1 MKIKVN
7 YLIIYFLIASTGFCY
22 AQDAEK
28 GPYDVGFNV
37 YKTYDVSR
45 TYIVNDDTMARPL
58 LIHFWYPADESG
70 NNESLYFRD
79 YIDLIA
85 IREDFDKPAAEIDE
99 HSFNFVNAYAG
110 FAKQR
115 FGLDTNM
122 TTQQILDCTVLAQHG
137 IPMAKTEKKF
147 PLIIYAPSN
156 SKSSVQNHV
165 ICEYLAS
172 HGYLVLSVGSAGKN
186 SLKRENHEQSI
197 LAQVEDMEYL
207 LHYFEDSL
215 KIEYAG
221 LGLMDFS
228 SGGPANAIF
237 QMKHK
242 MVKAVFS
249 MDGSQEYGYYR
260 TLYKMADFNLEKTNV
275 PHCLVINNFE
285 NFSIYPYYSSIISAD
300 KYLIR
305 MPYLDHNGFVSFW
318 NFFNTCSAHHS
329 INHFCDSYD
338 SICSLA
344 LLFFNEY
351 LQAGASSN
359 TKLSFKTNEYVQP
372 KSIDNSMVMQLCN
385 SILANGIDTAMMFLN
400 QNQEVFKSK
409 ENEINIL
416 SKMFT
421 DNDVS
426 TSIELLT
433 FNTTNHPDSWKA
445 NFDLGFAY
453 KENGDLVLS
462 KKALLKA
469 QELNPEN
476 GDITKMLDEMNEH

>member
-1 MKIKVN
+1 MKITD
-7 YLIIYFLIASTGFCY
+7 LIIFFFIASTGFCY
-22 AQDAEK
+22 AQELEK

-45 TYIVNDDTMARPL
+45 KYVVNNDTMARPL
-58 LIHFWYPADESG
+58 LIHFWYPADGSSKKER
-70 NNESLYFRD
+70 LHFRD

-110 FAKQR
+110 FAKQG
-115 FGLDTNM
+115 FGLDTNI
-122 TTQQILDCTVLAQHG
+122 TTQQILDCPVLAQHG
-137 IPMAKTEKKF
+137 IPMAKQKEKF

-172 HGYLVLSVGSAGKN
+172 HGYLVLSVGSAGEN

-197 LAQVEDMEYL
+197 LAQVEDMEYIL
-207 LHYFEDSL
+207 TYFEDSL
-215 KIEYAG
+215 KIEYSS

-242 MVKAVFS
+242 KVKAVFS
-249 MDGSQEYGYYR
+249 MDGSQEYGYYS
-260 TLYKMADFNLEKTNV
+260 TLFKMADFNLEKTNV
-275 PHCLVINNFE
+275 PHCLVVNNFE

-300 KYLIR
+300 KYFVR

-338 SICSLA
+338 SICRIA
-344 LLFFNEY
+344 LLFFDEY
-351 LQAGASSN
+351 LQVGASSN
-359 TKLSFKTNEYVQP
+359 TKLSFPANEYVQP
-372 KSIDNSMVMQLCN
+372 KTIDNSLAMQLCN
-385 SILANGIDTAMMFLN
+385 SILTNGMDTAMVFLN
-400 QNQEVFKSK
+400 QNQEVFTSK
-409 ENEINIL
+409 ENEINML
-416 SKMFT
+416 GKMFI
-421 DNDVS
+421 DKDIS
-426 TSIELLT
+426 TAIQLLT
-433 FNTTNHPDSWKA
+433 FNTTHHPDSWKA

-453 KENGDLVLS
+453 KENGDLALS
-462 KKALLKA
+462 KQALLKA
-469 QELNPEN
+469 QQLNPGN
-476 GDITKMLDEMNEH
+476 GEITKMLDEMNEH